1 MPVPQYQKLEKNFMR
16 YHLCKMHPYG
26 FYYVL
31 QYRSL
36 LVFVVIEF
44 GEGNLKKNQNGGGN
58 ESKIGIIYTPGS
70 LKNPILKI

>member
-1 MPVPQYQKLEKNFMR
+1 MQNASLR
-16 YHLCKMHPYG
+16 

-31 QYRSL
+31 QYKSL

-44 GEGNLKKNQNGGGN
+44 GEGNLKKKSERGGGK

>member
-1 MPVPQYQKLEKNFMR
+1 
-16 YHLCKMHPYG
+16 MHPYG

-31 QYRSL
+31 QYKSL

-44 GEGNLKKNQNGGGN
+44 GEGNKKNQNGGGSK

-70 LKNPILKI
+70 LKNPILKF

>member
-1 MPVPQYQKLEKNFMR
+1 
-16 YHLCKMHPYG
+16 MHHYG

-31 QYRSL
+31 QYKSL

-44 GEGNLKKNQNGGGN
+44 GEGNKKIRMGGSK

-70 LKNPILKI
+70 LKNPILKF

>member
-1 MPVPQYQKLEKNFMR
+1 
-16 YHLCKMHPYG
+16 MHHYG

-31 QYRSL
+31 QYKSL

-44 GEGNLKKNQNGGGN
+44 GEGNKKNQNGGGSK

-70 LKNPILKI
+70 LKNPILKF